1 MHSRTKAK
9 LGSLVAGIA
18 LVALGGLISDLVGH
32 PTDPDTAVACQVA
45 LETAP
50 DTLGIL
56 ILDPPDDC
64 RPYWEAKL
72 RASGFSVSVVV
83 DSIPHPLPKE

>member
-9 LGSLVAGIA
+9 LGWLSVGIA
-18 LVALGGLISDLVGH
+18 LVALGGLIEDLAD

-64 RPYWEAKL
+64 LPYFQAKL

-83 DSIPHPLPKE
+83 DSTPHPLPKE